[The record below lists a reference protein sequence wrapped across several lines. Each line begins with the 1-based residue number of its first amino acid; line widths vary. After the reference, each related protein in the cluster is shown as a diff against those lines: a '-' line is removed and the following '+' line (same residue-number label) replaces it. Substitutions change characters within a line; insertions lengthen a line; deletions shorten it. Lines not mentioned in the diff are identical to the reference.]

1 MLCLRLAFI
10 ISLAAIA
17 SCATKEGEDEQDPI
31 DIIQNYKHNPDLVIR
46 FAKLEI
52 DSTRLD
58 EYMTYLKEGI
68 ETSIATEPGV
78 LTMYGVQEQ
87 NHPTK
92 VTMLEIYLNDSA
104 YQSHLKTPH
113 FQKYKTETLEMVR
126 SLELVDLD
134 PVVFGVR
141 NE

>member
-1 MLCLRLAFI
+1 MKCHKFLLKAGMVLVLIGCQPKTESSI
-10 ISLAAIA
+10 
-17 SCATKEGEDEQDPI
+17 DPI
-31 DIIQNYKHNPDLVIR
+31 QTIQNFKENSDLVIR

-52 DSTRLD
+52 DSAQLE
-58 EYMTYLKEGI
+58 EYMVFLKEGI

-87 NHPTK
+87 DNPTK

-104 YQSHLKTPH
+104 YQSHLKTDH
-113 FQKYKTETLEMVR
+113 FLKYKTGTLEMVK

-134 PVVFGVR
+134 PVIFGVR
-141 NE
+141 N